1 MRGLQQEGVAPYGAS
16 MTPRPHFFGYGSL
29 VNRSTHDYVEAYPA
43 KARGWRRTWCLTGHR
58 DHAFLSVVRDAAT
71 TIEGLIAHVPSG
83 DWAALD
89 AREAG
94 YARVRACDDVDH
106 AIADRVEV
114 AIYSVVP
121 GRWPMKER
129 MPILLSYL
137 DVVVQGFLREFGE
150 AGAQRFFETTD
161 GWEVGIVND
170 RAAPL
175 YPRHRALTDDE
186 RMFVDH
192 AIGLRGM
199 RVDAL

>member
-1 MRGLQQEGVAPYGAS
+1 LRRNDIAPYGS
-16 MTPRPHFFGYGSL
+16 GMTARPHFFGYGSL
-29 VNRSTHDYVEAYPA
+29 VNRSTHDFVEAHPA
-43 KARGWRRTWCLTGHR
+43 RARGWRRIWCLTGHR
-58 DHAFLSVVRDAAT
+58 NHAFLSVVRDAAT
-71 TIEGLIAHVPSG
+71 TIEGLMAHVPGG

-106 AIADRVEV
+106 AVADPVEV

-137 DVVVQGFLREFGE
+137 DVVVQGFMREFGV
-150 AGAQRFFETTD
+150 AGAERFFETTD

-175 YPRHRALTDDE
+175 YPRHRQLSAKE
-186 RMFVDH
+186 QSFVDG
-192 AIGLRGM
+192 AIAVRGLRIETP
-199 RVDAL
+199 